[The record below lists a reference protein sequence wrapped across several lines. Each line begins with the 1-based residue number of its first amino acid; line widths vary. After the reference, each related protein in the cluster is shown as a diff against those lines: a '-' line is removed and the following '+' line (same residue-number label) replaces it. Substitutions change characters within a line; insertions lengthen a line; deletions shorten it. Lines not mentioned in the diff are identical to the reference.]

1 MNQAKNGNR
10 VKIHYTTKLESGRIV
25 DTTKGDHPVQIKIGR
40 NLVPLLENAVKGMEI
55 GQVKTISVPPD
66 KSYGEWREELIV
78 DVKRSQLPKN
88 VKPNIGY
95 ELPVRKPDGSHVNAV
110 IVDIKKDV
118 LTLDMNHP
126 LASKPLFI
134 DIELVEIM

>member
-1 MNQAKNGNR
+1 MNRAENGNR
-10 VKIHYTTKLESGRIV
+10 VKIHYTTKLESGRII
-25 DTTKGDHPVQIKIGR
+25 DTTKGDRPVQIKIGR

-66 KSYGEWREELIV
+66 KTHGEWRKELIV
-78 DVKRSQLPKN
+78 DVKRSKLPKN
-88 VKPNIGY
+88 AKPSIGH
-95 ELPVRKPDGSHVNAV
+95 ELPVQKPDGSPVNAV

-126 LASKPLFI
+126 LAGKPLFI

>member
-1 MNQAKNGNR
+1 MNRAENGNK
-10 VKIHYTTKLESGRIV
+10 VKIHYTTKLESGKIL
-25 DTTKGDHPVQIKIGR
+25 DTTKDERPVQIKIGR

-66 KSYGEWREELIV
+66 KTHGEWRKELMV
-78 DVKRSQLPKN
+78 DVKKSELPKN

-95 ELPVRKPDGSHVNAV
+95 KLPVQKPDGSHINAV
-110 IVDIKKDV
+110 IVDVKKDA
-118 LTLDMNHP
+118 LTIDMNHP
-126 LASKPLFI
+126 LAGKPVFI